1 MATATKSKSDKDNK
15 KKATAKKVSVAKNV
29 IKTEPKKNNIAVTK
43 SVVLAK
49 EVPVKKTAKNTI
61 EKVSK
66 KDKIKETDVY
76 SNIFK
81 IKKVVKKEKIKVEEI
96 TDADLVGYSLEEL
109 LVNAYGEIGTTKRDL
124 ADIEIKKIVVRL
136 VSDSKAKSETKTEPK
151 TELKQTV
158 NDGNRILPI
167 GYELESNAIGAM
179 SEEKTTTEKRPI
191 NLEKQFVISKGA
203 SFLKGD
209 VKISADDTKIVRLN
223 ELNYTIYGDIG
234 MPTAF
239 VIPFPSIDLADAEKF
254 WDELTEYETNPE
266 KYTLLDIE
274 NNAVDTIENSEPDKS
289 VSLSE
294 AEKAATIKKFEGL
307 PLTEVNIE
315 ELINVAPSN
324 PIESVIKKTLGKP
337 ADVSQILNNQMIT
350 QMDTYGVSVLEA
362 INERPWNPKSSTDVN
377 RLLSNQVSREY
388 EYLLKNDGQGYY
400 IDMSKNGIKVR
411 IPKDAKE
418 FLNMA

>member
-1 MATATKSKSDKDNK
+1 MATKTKPKSDKDKK
-15 KKATAKKVSVAKNV
+15 KKASAKKVSVAKNV

-49 EVPVKKTAKNTI
+49 EVPVKKAPKKTI
-61 EKVSK
+61 EKV
-66 KDKIKETDVY
+66 VP
-76 SNIFK
+76 
-81 IKKVVKKEKIKVEEI
+81 KEKINIEEI

-109 LVNAYGEIGTTKRDL
+109 LVNTYGEIGTTKRDL

-136 VSDSKAKSETKTEPK
+136 VSDAKEKSETKTEIRTETPK
-151 TELKQTV
+151 QSI
-158 NDGNRILPI
+158 NNGNRILPI
-167 GYELESNAIGAM
+167 GYELEASAVVEM
-179 SEEKTTTEKRPI
+179 SEEKTPTEKRPI
-191 NLEKQFVISKGA
+191 NSQKEFVISKGA

-209 VKISADDTKIVRLN
+209 VKMSVDFTKVVRLG

-239 VIPFPSIDLADAEKF
+239 AVTFNAIDLADAEKF

-266 KYTLLDIE
+266 KYTSLDIE
-274 NNAVDTIENSEPDKS
+274 NNTVDTIENSEPNKT
-289 VSLSE
+289 VALSE
-294 AEKAATIKKFEGL
+294 AEKTATIKKFEGL

-324 PIESVIKKTLGKP
+324 PIDTIIKKTLGKP
-337 ADVSQILNNQMIT
+337 ADVSQILNNQMVT
-350 QMDTYGVSVLEA
+350 QMETYGVSVLEA
-362 INERPWNPKSSTDVN
+362 INERPWNPKSQTDVN

-388 EYLLKNDGQGYY
+388 AYLLRNDGQGYY
-400 IDMSKNGIKVR
+400 INMSKNGITVR

>member
-1 MATATKSKSDKDNK
+1 MTTATKSKSDKDKK

-49 EVPVKKTAKNTI
+49 EAPVKKPAKNTI
-61 EKVSK
+61 EKV
-66 KDKIKETDVY
+66 
-76 SNIFK
+76 
-81 IKKVVKKEKIKVEEI
+81 VKKEKINIEEI
-96 TDADLVGYSLEEL
+96 TDADLVSYSLEEL

-124 ADIEIKKIVVRL
+124 ADIEIKKIVLNL
-136 VSDSKAKSETKTEPK
+136 VSNAKAKAETKTEVR
-151 TELKQTV
+151 TESKQTV

-167 GYELESNAIGAM
+167 GYESEAISEM
-179 SEEKTTTEKRPI
+179 TEEKTPTEKRPI
-191 NLEKQFVISKGA
+191 NSQKEFTILKGA

-209 VKISADDTKIVRLN
+209 VKMSVDFTKVVRLG

-239 VIPFPSIDLADAEKF
+239 AVTFNAIDLADAEKF

-266 KYTLLDIE
+266 KYTSLDIE
-274 NNAVDTIENSEPDKS
+274 NNVVDTIENSEPNKAVD
-289 VSLSE
+289 LSE

-324 PIESVIKKTLGKP
+324 PVDTIIKKTLGKP

-350 QMDTYGVSVLEA
+350 QMDTYGVSVLDA
-362 INERPWNPKSSTDVN
+362 INERPWNPKSQTDVN

-388 EYLLKNDGQGYY
+388 NYLLRNDGQGYY
-400 IDMSKNGIKVR
+400 IDMFKNGITVR
-411 IPKDAKE
+411 IPKDTKE